1 MNGIVVRLPALFLFL
16 ILAAATSVLPARGAS
31 PDSGAAGLRITSE
44 PPGLRIFNDT
54 AFIGTTPYESGA
66 LPAGIFRFRVFGAD
80 PGRWASPGIFDSAM
94 LVEGETV
101 ERHVVLPR
109 FVRISTDPDG
119 AEIRLGDS
127 VLGRTPLFA
136 LLPQGAVT
144 LSAIR
149 AGYRDRLLMVP
160 AGLGSVHAV
169 MTPAGTG
176 AAVRSPLAGTGS
188 KSPAPLIVAGSVAV
202 VSGAVSAY
210 LKTRADHYYD
220 DYRVSGDG
228 ATLDR
233 VRRFDLFSGIALG
246 VTELSL
252 GYLIMELLSR

>member
-1 MNGIVVRLPALFLFL
+1 MKRILFHLPVLSLL
-16 ILAAATSVLPARGAS
+16 LAGATSVLPARGAL
-31 PDSGAAGLRITSE
+31 PDSGAAGLSITSE

-54 AFIGTTPYESGA
+54 AFIGTTPYESNA

-80 PGRWASPGIFDSAM
+80 PVRWASPGISDSVL
-94 LVEGETV
+94 LVDGEHV

-109 FVRISTDPDG
+109 FVRITTDPGG

-136 LLPQGAVT
+136 LLPPGAVT
-144 LSAIR
+144 LSAGME
-149 AGYRDRLLMVP
+149 GYAERLLIVP
-160 AGLGSVHAV
+160 AGLGSAHAV
-169 MTPAGTG
+169 MTPTAAG
-176 AAVRSPLAGTGS
+176 AVVRSPLAGTGGES
-188 KSPAPLIVAGSVAV
+188 ATPLIVAGSVAV

-210 LKTRADHYYD
+210 LKTRADTYYD
-220 DYRVSGDG
+220 DFRVSGDG